1 MAVVAAPGA
10 ARVNHPVQ
18 GVGLL
23 LLAVS
28 CFAAMDTTVGWL
40 GRRLPSLLLML
51 WVRYGMQA
59 MVMAVWVLVDARR
72 SGQPRPFATAHP
84 RFQAARGVLLLFSS
98 ALTFLGLQHMPVP
111 ELTAINMLG
120 PVLVTV
126 LAAWLLK
133 EHVSVPRRWLLAGG
147 FVGALIIIRPGSGLF
162 GWAVLL
168 PLGSTLAY
176 AFFQLLTTKLTATE
190 SPMVTN
196 FYTGLTGTALLTV
209 GVLATGVD
217 VLGMLRSQPALHLGL
232 LAAIGLLGTV
242 GHLLLILALTRTSTG
257 TLMPLLYVQ
266 IGAATLLA
274 WWVFGHLPDLWA
286 WVGMCV
292 IALCGAANT
301 WLSLRGRQAA
311 ALQADTVPD

>member
-1 MAVVAAPGA
+1 MNTALRAQ
-10 ARVNHPVQ
+10 PVG

-59 MVMAVWVLVDARR
+59 MVMAVCVLVAAQR
-72 SGQPRPFATAHP
+72 SGQARPARAFATAHP
-84 RFQAARGVLLLFSS
+84 RFQLARGVLLLFSS

-120 PVLVTV
+120 PVLVTA
-126 LAAWLLK
+126 LAAWLLH
-133 EHVSVPRRWLLAGG
+133 EPVSPLRRGLLMGG

-162 GWAVLL
+162 GWVVLL

-176 AFFQLLTTKLTATE
+176 AFFQLLTTRLAGTE
-190 SPMVTN
+190 SPFVTN

-209 GVLATGVD
+209 GVLAAGVD
-217 VLGMLRSQPALHLGL
+217 LWGTLRGLPALHLGL
-232 LAAIGLLGTV
+232 LLGIGLLGTV
-242 GHLLLILALTRTSTG
+242 GHLLLILATTRASTG

-266 IGAATLLA
+266 IAAATVLA
-274 WWVFGHLPDLWA
+274 WLVFGHLPDLWA
-286 WVGMCV
+286 WVGMSV

-301 WLSLRGRQAA
+301 WLSLKGLKPAP
-311 ALQADTVPD
+311 LQADTVPD